1 MFISF
6 FSFSSLFLSL
16 FIIFYSPEFS
26 WELFLYLLKTRER
39 RCLKDIAPG
48 PNILLSFTSFKEGPG
63 EYWWTHFHTSQSWF
77 LSLIFISYFL
87 SSGKVMRVHES
98 YFYKHYFHPR
108 PIGKKR
114 RKQESLVGRGHAYI
128 NFLHHCWP
136 VSLQFIL
143 VPTVDW

>member
-98 YFYKHYFHPR
+98 YFYMFKRGLRISLGPTFISLPISWGPKGFCLLTFGFFSFHFSW
-108 PIGKKR
+108 IQK
-114 RKQESLVGRGHAYI
+114 L
-128 NFLHHCWP
+128 
-136 VSLQFIL
+136 
-143 VPTVDW
+143 